1 LASST
6 RITKINLLSNNIQ
19 KTLETFDK
27 YPWWSILNHGG
38 LLIAP
43 ARLGEFFVEN
53 LGDLP
58 PHVSDRIRKD
68 LDLFNPKDAETLSN
82 LLDTVLERVLGLTAV
97 SWRKGYLS

>member
-1 LASST
+1 M
-6 RITKINLLSNNIQ
+6 Q
-19 KTLETFDK
+19 KTLETVDK

-58 PHVSDRIRKD
+58 RYVSDRLRKD
-68 LDLFNPKDAETLSN
+68 LDLFNPQHTESFSN
-82 LLDTVLERVLGLTAV
+82 LL
-97 SWRKGYLS
+97 Y